1 MTIILPR
8 QNLFWNTKPI
18 IVLFSFGIC
27 DDAHTVRTQASVR
40 PADLRQVKNGHS
52 PDFGYPRLKPG
63 KGLDLSQFF
72 MAYLK
77 PDQPEKVYVPALR
90 AAKEKGEK
98 LVCLTAYDYP
108 TARIVDEAGV
118 DIILVGDSMG
128 NVIHGYGNTIPVTL
142 DEILSATMAVK
153 RGSTR
158 ALIVS
163 DMPYGTFHTGD
174 NKAVRNAMRLLKNG
188 GAEAV
193 KLEGGRNRV
202 DLVKRLVDEEIPVM
216 AHIGLTPQSVHKLG
230 GYRVQGKT
238 TVDANKLI
246 EDAKLLEEAGAF
258 AIVLELI
265 PREVAETISKELTIS
280 TVGIGAGAACD
291 IQVLV
296 LHDLIGFTFGRQ
308 PRFVRQYANVSEV
321 ISTAIT
327 EWMEDVR
334 TGDYPSEAES
344 YGFPK
349 EAKAVTEGS

>member
-1 MTIILPR
+1 
-8 QNLFWNTKPI
+8 
-18 IVLFSFGIC
+18 
-27 DDAHTVRTQASVR
+27 
-40 PADLRQVKNGHS
+40 
-52 PDFGYPRLKPG
+52 
-63 KGLDLSQFF
+63 

-90 AAKEKGEK
+90 AAKDKGEK

-142 DEILSATMAVK
+142 DEILSATKAVK
-153 RGSTR
+153 RGSSS
-158 ALIVS
+158 ALIVA
-163 DMPYGTFHTGD
+163 DMPYGSFHTGD

-238 TVDANKLI
+238 AVDANKLI
-246 EDAKLLEEAGAF
+246 DDAKMLEDAGAF

-265 PREVAETISKELTIS
+265 PREIAEIITNELKIS

-321 ISTAIT
+321 ISNAIT
-327 EWMEDVR
+327 NWMDDVR
-334 TGDYPSEAES
+334 SGNYPNAEES
-344 YGFPK
+344 YGMPEAAKK
-349 EAKAVTEGS
+349 EMKA